1 MNPNDRTAACQ
12 RLAADKQRLGLPLED
27 VRRIDTYLAETWGIN
42 MPLPPQQ
49 WEERLTELAGKTLAA
64 EYWEL
69 HDELAS
75 CYAADSPVPVK
86 LETAFYNTLADD
98 RISGHVHS
106 QKRTE
111 ILDAGCLLLHLI
123 RELGIVGPI
132 LDIGCHTGHH
142 AHLIANETPAE
153 VHGIDLCS
161 KAIAAAKAKTAGTA
175 GLKFSVGDLTQ
186 QSLAEE
192 YELVYAV
199 RSINLDKTS
208 ARKICAA
215 LKPGGIAAIFTSV
228 APDTSQRVRKAIREA
243 RLGWGFSDVVGG
255 WVGADRGYDSGSV
268 VVLIK
273 DGAIGIP
280 ADCVEQAM
288 SAWND
293 HFKDYANSPDTPWHE
308 KTQSYFRGHWLTS
321 RSI

>member
-27 VRRIDTYLAETWGIN
+27 VRRIDTYLDEKWGIT
-42 MPLPPQQ
+42 MPVPPQQ
-49 WEERLTELAGKTLAA
+49 WEDRLTELAGQTLAA
-64 EYWEL
+64 EYWRL

-75 CYAADSPVPVK
+75 CYEADSPVPVK
-86 LETAFYNTLADD
+86 LETAFYNTLADH

-123 RELGIVGPI
+123 RELGIAGPI

-142 AHLIANETPAE
+142 AHLLAHETTAE
-153 VHGIDLCS
+153 VRGIDLCP
-161 KAIAAAKAKTAGTA
+161 KAIEAAHANTAGTPRLA
-175 GLKFSVGDLTQ
+175 FSVGSLTQ
-186 QSLAEE
+186 QSLAEG

-199 RSINLDKTS
+199 RSIDLDKTS
-208 ARKICAA
+208 ARKIAAA
-215 LKPGGIAAIFTSV
+215 LKPGGIAAIFTSD
-228 APDTSQRVRKAIREA
+228 APDTSQRARKAIREA
-243 RLGWGFSDVVGG
+243 RLGRGFCDVVGG
-255 WVGADRGYDSGSV
+255 WVGAERGYDSGSV
-268 VVLIK
+268 LVLIK
-273 DGAIGIP
+273 DGTLGIP

-288 SAWND
+288 NVWND

-308 KTQSYFRGHWLTS
+308 KTQSYFRGHSLTAK
-321 RSI
+321 SI

>member
-1 MNPNDRTAACQ
+1 MTGNERETACQ
-12 RLAADKQRLGLPLED
+12 RLAADKRCLGLPLAD
-27 VRRIDTYLAETWGIN
+27 VRRIDAYLAEKWSIT

-64 EYWEL
+64 KYWEL

-75 CYAADSPVPVK
+75 CYATESPVPMK
-86 LETAFYNTLADD
+86 LEMAFYNTLADD

-123 RELGIVGPI
+123 RELGITGPI

-142 AHLIANETPAE
+142 AHLLAQETSAE

-161 KAIAAAKAKTAGTA
+161 KAIEVAQAKTRGSLRLT
-175 GLKFSVGDLTQ
+175 FNVGSLAQ
-186 QSLAEE
+186 QSVTEG

-199 RSINLDKTS
+199 RSVDLGKASVREIST
-208 ARKICAA
+208 A
-215 LKPGGIAAIFTSV
+215 LRPGGVAAILTRHPP
-228 APDTSQRVRKAIREA
+228 ATSQRARKMIREA

-255 WVGADRGYDSGSV
+255 WVGEERGYEAGPV

-273 DGAIGIP
+273 DGSLDIP
-280 ADCVEQAM
+280 PGFVQQAQ
-288 SAWND
+288 SVWTEY
-293 HFKDYANSPDTPWHE
+293 FKDYANAPNSAWPE
-308 KTQSYFRGHWLTS
+308 KTQAYSRGHWLSSLAT
-321 RSI
+321 